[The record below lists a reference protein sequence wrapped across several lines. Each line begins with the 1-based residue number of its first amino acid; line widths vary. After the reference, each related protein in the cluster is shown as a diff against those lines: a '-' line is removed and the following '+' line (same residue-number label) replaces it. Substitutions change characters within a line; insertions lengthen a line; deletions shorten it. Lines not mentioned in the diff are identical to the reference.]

1 MSRSDQI
8 TRVIRN
14 LTSTT
19 PDITGCA
26 VVDNDGLLIA
36 SALSQ
41 DVDEDSVAAMSAAL
55 LGLSE
60 RISDELSRGNMDSAT
75 LKGSEGLTIVSRCGP
90 DAVMCVLADAKAK
103 LGLIYLDTA
112 RASKEVNRLLG

>member
-1 MSRSDQI
+1 MSRADQI

-19 PDITGCA
+19 PDITGAA

-55 LGLSE
+55 LGLAE
-60 RISDELSRGNMDSAT
+60 RIAEELERGTMNSAT
-75 LKGSEGLTIVSRCGP
+75 LQGTDGLTIVTRCGN
-90 DAVMCVLADAKAK
+90 DAVMCILADPKAK

-112 RASKEVNRLLG
+112 RASKEVSRLIG